1 MSKPPSGEGEE
12 RRRPG
17 PKPETFK
24 VEGMDWEEAMKRA
37 LQVKRPPEG
46 WPEEVKRTPKKR
58 GPK

>member
-1 MSKPPSGEGEE
+1 MAETDGYKGE
-12 RRRPG
+12 RQKPG